1 MSPLYTLHVPA
12 SDQSRT
18 HAGQNIFVFL
28 SSFSSPGLGVSLQAW
43 PAADQWPYYE
53 QHFNDFSRKH
63 LFCPSRQ
70 DISAAFCDDEGH
82 TLVGKWQ
89 PIPADEAAEW
99 HCYQHVPSIVRVQ
112 AVTVTRPRPS
122 LTPDS
127 TPAQS
132 LHEISRVCSRQ
143 NLSPASA
150 VWRSLDIEYSIG
162 SSHVIISACSISAA
176 HSSYLLFRSWDG

>member
-43 PAADQWPYYE
+43 PGADQWPYYE

-63 LFCPSRQ
+63 LFRPSRH
-70 DISAAFCDDEGH
+70 DISTYRRHFAMMKVTHLWENGSQYLLLMRLRSGIV
-82 TLVGKWQ
+82 TSMS
-89 PIPADEAAEW
+89 PALSGSRRTA
-99 HCYQHVPSIVRVQ
+99 
-112 AVTVTRPRPS
+112 VTRPRPS
-122 LTPDS
+122 DTPDS

-176 HSSYLLFRSWDG
+176 HSS